1 MYEHEFIGKI
11 VEEVLKK
18 ITAEDMGKD
27 IVKQESPNPGE
38 RSRLWAYE
46 DIKEVFKA
54 NKGTS
59 KIEIIYLDLP
69 SKIKHRMKTEWDGKA
84 FKKMENLKTLL
95 MNKQNYINQKHLPT
109 SLRVLDRRSVWS
121 WPPYKMEDFLNKA
134 SKFKNMRVLNFDD
147 DRDLSQI
154 PDLSRSLPKL
164 EELSIQRCHRLYT
177 IDKSVGFLHNL
188 KVLRIRDCDEIK
200 SVPPLLY
207 CYSLVELD
215 LSDCS
220 ELVTIDESVV
230 DLGNLQ
236 ILRLTGCKRINT
248 VPPLY
253 CPSLVELYLSDCF
266 ELESFSVRDGFG
278 DKLKIMSVARCFNLR
293 SIPPL
298 KLSSLEELDLSD
310 CRRLDSF
317 PLMEDGFLGKIEIL
331 RAQGC
336 HNLKS
341 IPRLNLNSL
350 KELNLSYCYSLESF
364 PSVVDDGA
372 LLENIRLFNIE
383 ECILL
388 KSIPPFSVTWLQML
402 NISRCLSLE
411 SFPEILGDMRNI
423 PELHLDNIPKKLLPF
438 PLQNLTP
445 PHTLYSCRCG
455 IVNFPNKVA
464 EVSMLAESTIEVE
477 GNVSPTESSLVE
489 YICLR
494 CIKLSVE
501 YWSKSF
507 MLFAKVKELHLINN
521 EFTVLPKSMEN
532 CKFLWRLVLDDCVKL
547 QEIKG
552 IPPCL
557 KVFSAL
563 NCQLLTSSSKSKLLN
578 QKLHEAGNTW
588 FRLPGAKIPEWFY
601 QPRLDKLSISF
612 WFRNKFPA
620 IILCV
625 YSPFIWDYQY
635 RAKVIINGNTF
646 SITHGLTLLR
656 ESRPYINH
664 LHLFHLQLA
673 NFNDKM
679 DNALLENKWN
689 HAKVD
694 FGFPYTSSGIHPPPE
709 PEEVDEPHQKEE
721 QNKKQEDVGMLEAG
735 LSLKRRLRSMW
746 LGC

>member
-1 MYEHEFIGKI
+1 
-11 VEEVLKK
+11 
-18 ITAEDMGKD
+18 
-27 IVKQESPNPGE
+27 
-38 RSRLWAYE
+38 
-46 DIKEVFKA
+46 
-54 NKGTS
+54 
-59 KIEIIYLDLP
+59 
-69 SKIKHRMKTEWDGKA
+69 
-84 FKKMENLKTLL
+84 
-95 MNKQNYINQKHLPT
+95 
-109 SLRVLDRRSVWS
+109 
-121 WPPYKMEDFLNKA
+121 
-134 SKFKNMRVLNFDD
+134 MRVLNFDD

-164 EELSIQRCHRLYT
+164 EVLSIQRCHSLYT
-177 IDKSVGFLHNL
+177 IDKSVGFLRNL
-188 KVLRIRDCDEIK
+188 KVLRIRSCYEIK

-207 CYSLVELD
+207 CSSLVELD

-236 ILRLTGCKRINT
+236 ILRLTGCKRIKS

-266 ELESFSVRDGFG
+266 ELESFSVGDGFG

-350 KELNLSYCYSLESF
+350 KELNLPCCYSLESF

-388 KSIPPFSVTWLQML
+388 KSIPPLSVTWLKKF
-402 NISRCLSLE
+402 NISHCPSLE

-423 PELHLDNIPKKLLPF
+423 PELHLDNIPKELLPL

-445 PHTLYSCRCG
+445 PHTLYSCHCG
-455 IVNFPNKVA
+455 IVDFPNRVA
-464 EVSMLAESTIEVE
+464 EVSVLLAESTIEVE
-477 GNVSPTESSLVE
+477 GHVSPTKSSLVE
-489 YICLR
+489 YICLCYR
-494 CIKLSVE
+494 KLSDE

-588 FRLPGAKIPEWFY
+588 FLFPLAKIPEWFDH
-601 QPRLDKLSISF
+601 QCSVELSISF

-625 YSPFIWDYQY
+625 VSSLIWY
-635 RAKVIINGNTF
+635 RDRIRVIINGNTF
-646 SITHGLTLLR
+646 FYTHCPGR
-656 ESRPYINH
+656 SGSRADTYH
-664 LHLFHLQLA
+664 LHLFHMNLE
-673 NFNDKM
+673 NFNDNM
-679 DNALLENKWN
+679 DKALLENEWN
-689 HAKVD
+689 HAQVD
-694 FGFPYTSSGIHPPPE
+694 FGYAFMYSGIHVLKDKSSIKDFQLTNPE
-709 PEEVDEPHQKEE
+709 IE
-721 QNKKQEDVGMLEAG
+721 
-735 LSLKRRLRSMW
+735 
-746 LGC
+746 